1 MPHLRFTLI
10 LALAAVMHLGGV
22 TLPEGTEAFEE
33 IEEAAHG
40 RRRLARLARQADP
53 PSATAGPA
61 TTAAMRPRP
70 AYHPARARA
79 AVTTPARKAP
89 TPPPDPAS
97 ATDDH

>member
-1 MPHLRFTLI
+1 VRRLRLPLI
-10 LALAAVMHLGGV
+10 LALTAVMHLGGV
-22 TLPEGTEAFEE
+22 TLPDGTESLEEFEE
-33 IEEAAHG
+33 TAHG

-70 AYHPARARA
+70 GHHPARARA
-79 AVTTPARKAP
+79 AGTKPARKVP